1 MGNQFYY
8 TNAAK
13 EVIGPCTTLQLMAL
27 HKSGSLTDSSLVCP
41 EGSEEWIELWTI
53 FPAARMSKLK
63 KDSSKGTGSPTAG
76 INENGGSGTTPPATG
91 DEARKPGIPQA
102 ATRNQATVIIL
113 LILLGLAFPYFGAL
127 RPVPKW
133 EYKKVTFSSQGHERI
148 GAGALKY
155 SSIEIDENLLNL
167 MGKEGWEMVG
177 SHLEMETAFPNLGK
191 EDYIAGIHPNIRPQ
205 SLVVLFKRPA
215 R

>member
-63 KDSSKGTGSPTAG
+63 KGSAKDSVTPGAAGTDK
-76 INENGGSGTTPPATG
+76 GGSTTPPVAG
-91 DEARKPGIPQA
+91 DGRRKPGVPPS
-102 ATRNQATVIIL
+102 ATRNQAMVIIL
-113 LILLGLAFPYFGAL
+113 LLLLGLAFPYIGTL

-167 MGKEGWEMVG
+167 MGKDGWEMVG